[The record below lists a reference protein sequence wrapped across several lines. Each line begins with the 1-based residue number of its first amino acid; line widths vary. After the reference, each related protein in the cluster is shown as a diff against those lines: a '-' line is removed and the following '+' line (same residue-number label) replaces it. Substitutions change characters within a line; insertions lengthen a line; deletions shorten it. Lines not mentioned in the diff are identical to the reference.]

1 MTPRR
6 SRAATIRLAME
17 RVAVRLNRLLPEPH
31 ALIGGLAVGIHGYVR
46 ATKDVDFVVHADPKE
61 LRESLKQA
69 GIETQFRRGDVLE
82 GDIPWVL
89 FGELEGVR
97 FDILPPTVPV
107 DWDRREYV
115 RLGDDEVLT
124 VDVST
129 LIRLKLRAGGSL
141 DLIDVVHLV
150 RSHPDER
157 TRALEVARAYGLHD
171 RLGRSLS
178 ESTLR
183 SPEASHSSKPLSRR
197 RPRRSSR

>member
-1 MTPRR
+1 
-6 SRAATIRLAME
+6 ME

-31 ALIGGLAVGIHGYVR
+31 ALIGGLAVGVHGYVR
-46 ATKDVDFVVHADPKE
+46 ATKGVDFMVYADSKE

-69 GIETQFRRGDVLE
+69 GIETQLRRGDILE

-89 FGELEGVR
+89 FGQLEGVR

-115 RLGDDEVLT
+115 RLGDEEVLV

-141 DLIDVVHLV
+141 DLIDVVQLV
-150 RSHPDER
+150 RGHPDER
-157 TRALEVARAYGLHD
+157 AKALEVARAYGLHE
-171 RLGRSLS
+171 RLERRLS

-183 SPEASHSSKPLSRR
+183 SPEAPASKPASGR
-197 RPRRSSR
+197 RPRRPSQ